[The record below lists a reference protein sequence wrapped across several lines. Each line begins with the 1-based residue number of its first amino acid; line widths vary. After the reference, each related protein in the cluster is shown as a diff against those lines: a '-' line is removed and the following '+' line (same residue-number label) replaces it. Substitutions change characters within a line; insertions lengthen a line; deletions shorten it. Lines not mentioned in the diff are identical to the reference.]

1 MSNRH
6 MKRRILIV
14 TNLYPNS
21 REPVRGLYI
30 KQLVDRIRSTYE
42 VRVVSPVPW
51 APAWFA
57 ERWRPEVAL
66 PREETIDGVHIYH
79 PRYLAIPKVFRFSHG
94 FTFGAAVRKALN
106 SIRPEYEF
114 ELISVHWL
122 FPDAFGTVLAA
133 RAMKVPV
140 VAHALGCDVN
150 DYLRY
155 PLRRRMIYWALAKA
169 TAVVAKSEEMADKII
184 GLGIDKRKVEAI
196 HNGVDRSLFHRRDQA
211 EQRLALHLPAQAKIV
226 LFIGNLSPEKGI
238 TYLLQAVSQLRRSGT
253 ELILCMIGEGPL
265 RGDIEKEVRFL
276 GIEDRTLFLGRV
288 RHDRIPYFLNA
299 ADALCLPSL
308 REGCPNVVLE
318 ALSSG
323 TAVVASAVGAIPEM
337 MARTRIGFVA
347 EPGDVPAL
355 ADKLLQAVCLNVDV
369 DRSFEWGD
377 WEQNADAIS
386 SVFSRSI
393 GAP

>member
-1 MSNRH
+1 
-6 MKRRILIV
+6 
-14 TNLYPNS
+14 
-21 REPVRGLYI
+21 
-30 KQLVDRIRSTYE
+30 
-42 VRVVSPVPW
+42 
-51 APAWFA
+51 
-57 ERWRPEVAL
+57 L
-66 PREETIDGVHIYH
+66 PREETIDGVRIYH

-94 FTFGAAVRKALN
+94 FTFGVSVNKALN
-106 SIRPEYEF
+106 SIRPEYKF

-155 PLRRRMIYWALAKA
+155 PLRRKMIYWALAKA

-211 EQRLALHLPAQAKIV
+211 EQRLALQLPTQGKIV

-238 TYLLQAVSQLRRSGT
+238 TYLLQAVSRLRRGGT

-265 RGDIEKEVRFL
+265 RGEIEKEVRFL
-276 GIEDRTLFLGRV
+276 GIEDRTMLLGRV

-323 TAVVASAVGAIPEM
+323 TPVVASAVGAIPEM
-337 MARTRIGFVA
+337 MTRTRIGFVT

-355 ADKLLQAVCLNVDV
+355 SDKLLQALCLNVDV
-369 DRSFEWGD
+369 DRSFEWGG

-386 SVFSRSI
+386 SVFTRSI
-393 GAP
+393 EAMARA